1 MATLNPWHGLRG
13 LPRES
18 WMLALATW
26 VNRAGTMVLPF
37 LVLHLTKNLGF
48 SPARAGSV
56 LALYG
61 VVSLCV
67 APVAGRL
74 GDRIGMLR
82 LITFSLFGSA
92 LALCLLPSA
101 RTYAQVAVRV
111 ALLAI
116 FSEAVR
122 PATLAL
128 AGSFAGAELRRQGFA
143 LNRMAVN
150 LGMSIGPALG
160 GFLATVSFEAL
171 FWVDG
176 ATSAVAGLLFVI
188 LPFRAVHPP
197 EPQQV
202 KLPALES
209 SGRGQLLF
217 VLLALLPVS
226 MVFFQLEGAYPLFL
240 VRELHFS
247 EATFGAL
254 FTLNTVLILLFEV
267 GLNVVTQHWRTQRV
281 MALGA
286 VLTGIGF
293 GALIALHSL
302 GGVIFT
308 VIVWTVGEMLLFPA
322 TAAYVSDLAPRG
334 RQGEYMGY
342 YAMTFGLGLSLGPWA
357 GTAILGRWGFSA
369 VWGVCLAIGLLSGG
383 LMLRVNRYPAPD
395 SAGS

>member
-188 LPFRAVHPP
+188 LPFRAANPP

>member
-1 MATLNPWHGLRG
+1 
-13 LPRES
+13 
-18 WMLALATW
+18 MLALATW